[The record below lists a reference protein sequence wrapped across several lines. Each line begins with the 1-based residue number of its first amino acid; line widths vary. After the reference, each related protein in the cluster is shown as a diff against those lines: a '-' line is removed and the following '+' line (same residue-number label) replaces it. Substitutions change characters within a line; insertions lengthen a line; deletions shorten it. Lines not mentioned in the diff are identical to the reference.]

1 MRRRPAGVRRTIL
14 MEWMIISSQKNFES
28 YTEFPLAI
36 MVRPACTPG
45 FLGNGVCPYIEKS
58 NLANLD
64 RVQGFLLLCFLTHP
78 VS

>member
-36 MVRPACTPG
+36 MVRPACTRYTAG
-45 FLGNGVCPYIEKS
+45 FLGNGVPLLKNRILQTLIES
-58 NLANLD
+58 RAS
-64 RVQGFLLLCFLTHP
+64 CFF

>member
-36 MVRPACTPG
+36 MVHRA
-45 FLGNGVCPYIEKS
+45 FWAMVCPS
-58 NLANLD
+58 
-64 RVQGFLLLCFLTHP
+64 
-78 VS
+78 